1 MDKLKYIEEHVTCL
15 NYQSD
20 RACTFKYHS
29 LSSSEKLE
37 WKCDLNSIVFVLS
50 GHIKI
55 TLGIFSRCSFFKGDI
70 ILLPC
75 IEDKAALEVKE
86 DSVLITC
93 SFDVPYNVCDK
104 LIFTNCVLPP
114 ERKYDFSPV
123 HINEVMWIFLD
134 LLSSCLQERINCKHF
149 HAIMEK
155 EMFFL
160 FKYFYNKEELAALF
174 HPLCGESFT
183 FKKSVLENYQKARGV
198 HELAQLLNMSRS
210 MFDTKFKQEFSMP
223 PATWMRMQLAS
234 RLRYAA
240 AEPGV
245 SVSQLIELSNFHT
258 PSAFSRFVREQF
270 GCSPTELIQRKGIV

>member
-1 MDKLKYIEEHVTCL
+1 MSKLKYIEEHVTCL

-29 LSSSEKLE
+29 LSANDKLQ
-37 WKCDLNSIVFVLS
+37 WKCDLNSLVFVLD
-50 GHIKI
+50 GHVKI
-55 TLGIFSRCSFFKGDI
+55 TLGVFLRYSFFKGDI
-70 ILLPC
+70 VLLPC
-75 IEDKAALEVKE
+75 IEDQAVIEVKE
-86 DSVLITC
+86 DSVLVTC

-104 LIFTNCVLPP
+104 LIFTNCVLSPD
-114 ERKYDFSPV
+114 RKYDFSPV
-123 HINEVMWIFLD
+123 HINEIMWIFLD
-134 LLSSCLQERINCKHF
+134 LMSSCLQERINCKHF

-160 FKYFYNKEELAALF
+160 FKYFYSKDELAILF

-183 FKKSVLENYQKARGV
+183 FKKAVLDNYQKAKGV
-198 HELAQLLNMSRS
+198 NDLAQLLNMSRS

-234 RLRYAA
+234 RLRYAS

-270 GCSPTELIQRKGIV
+270 GCSPTELIQRKGMI